1 MALEKKGPKET
12 IKGFSYVYLFFAV
25 LGCIFAILVLLVPNF
40 NEALKQV
47 PEIPKNISPK
57 AFFVTSIITS
67 SLCDLWYFWLAR
79 RYANGKSKGY
89 FYMVLLILG
98 VISGLVSI
106 FTGTKNYSSINFIIA
121 LVGLILMIRAKK
133 SEQ

>member
-12 IKGFSYVYLFFAV
+12 IKGFSYVYLLFAV
-25 LGCIFAILVLLVPNF
+25 LGCIFAILVLLVPNLD
-40 NEALKQV
+40 ETLRQAVKY
-47 PEIPKNISPK
+47 PDNISPK
-57 AFFVTSIITS
+57 VFIETSIITS

-98 VISGLVSI
+98 VAGGLLSI
-106 FTGTKNYSSINFIIA
+106 FTGTKNFSSINFIIA

>member
-1 MALEKKGPKET
+1 MALEKKVPKET
-12 IKGFSYVYLFFAV
+12 IKGFSYVYLVFAV

-89 FYMVLLILG
+89 FYMALLILG
-98 VISGLVSI
+98 VVGGIVNI
-106 FTGTKNYSSINFIIA
+106 FTGTKGSGSINFILA

>member
-57 AFFVTSIITS
+57 AFFVTLIITS

-98 VISGLVSI
+98 VVSGLVSI

>member
-47 PEIPKNISPK
+47 SGIPKNISPK

-98 VISGLVSI
+98 VAGGLLSI
-106 FTGTKNYSSINFIIA
+106 FTGTKNFSSINFIIA

>member
-1 MALEKKGPKET
+1 M
-12 IKGFSYVYLFFAV
+12 IFAI

-47 PEIPKNISPK
+47 PDIPKNISPK
-57 AFFVTSIITS
+57 AFFVTTIIIS
-67 SLCDLWYFWLAR
+67 SLVDLWYFWLAR
-79 RYANGKSKGY
+79 RYASGKSKGY
-89 FYMVLLILG
+89 LYMALLIIG
-98 VISGLVSI
+98 VVGGLVNI
-106 FTGTKNYSSINFIIA
+106 FTGSKNVSSINFIIA